1 MSTRARPGADTD
13 APLDGWPTTW
23 RPRLGPLHI
32 MVVLVVGAVALVAG
46 ITTLVLVVHSSDSV
60 RSVFGAVS
68 GATPAG

>member
-1 MSTRARPGADTD
+1 
-13 APLDGWPTTW
+13 
-23 RPRLGPLHI
+23 

-60 RSVFGAVS
+60 WSVFGAVS